1 MVPLSTL
8 SARLGRNKLKGVTAM
23 LNMFGGGGGTTSP
36 EDEAEMEED
45 RDRLRDF
52 QVKMMELQ
60 VGLEAFRKQ

>member
-1 MVPLSTL
+1 MAAVSTL

-23 LNMFGGGGGTTSP
+23 LNMFGGGGGATSR

-60 VGLEAFRKQ
+60 VSLEAFGKR